1 MYTVATDST
10 FTKLLKIQQ
19 PSTAMYC
26 VHNEKHEDTRLCIG
40 YMFRYTLCILYIIS
54 SHVIIM
60 VVNPT
65 LRCTN
70 DVMVYFQKLYE

>member
-1 MYTVATDST
+1 MYTVGTDST
-10 FTKLLKIQQ
+10 FSKLLKIQQ

-26 VHNEKHEDTRLCIG
+26 AHNEKYEDTSLCID
-40 YMFRYTLCILYIIS
+40 YMFRYTLRILYIIS
-54 SHVIIM
+54 SHIIIM

-65 LRCTN
+65 LRYTN